1 METSNK
7 DRNEERKERSSM
19 MRSLP
24 QTSPAA
30 VESTYKK
37 NDNHFVHVKTGN
49 VNEKRNFWLRSTS
62 MDKLQNVD
70 GNLGPRKQRRLGG
83 GGESWIKQAAAAE
96 STRPES
102 SLGQVIAG
110 ANDQIVKNAVSGWSD
125 LSKSK
130 SSAAVLQEEKRMRRA
145 LSRDRPIFPADQT
158 ETVAKIVDLSEA
170 HTHQVKETI
179 TKWGKTPEP
188 TETLRTQTPTRTIGD
203 TFAESKGSKEDTTNA
218 DESAA
223 PWRSKTAA
231 VVEPS
236 VKVVN
241 VAVENNSSNMHF
253 SESAQALMAK
263 HSKQQETSEVKQIS
277 TATSMQSTS
286 TSISQQEQL
295 EQKTSS
301 MTAVVTQPPP
311 KSPAPSKKGK
321 SSANLARPP
330 PPPPSTSQPPVPTT
344 SIEKMAATSAIS
356 KALSTTSSGQVS
368 MMTTTSASH
377 QEQQQ
382 EYHESTSSSSI
393 VMGSSTLPDT
403 PVLSGWLAEAE
414 PKKREANLITEPKR
428 VEITQKTEPRK
439 VEVNQILTKAVDV
452 IQKTE
457 PKKVEIIQEKEPKPA
472 EADKVEAIELPEPID
487 EPIVEKDELRPKTP
501 AASADDNLVTITDNK
516 EFLQV
521 RSRML
526 QEVASLRTED
536 DESSEDFSTSQEK
549 AADLA
554 KIERNRELA
563 EISGM
568 RCRSN
573 WQSNTENQLCKSGS
587 NKSLDPELEEAR
599 NTIRTAAARWQER
612 EQTQNKARYGT
623 PPSGRNTPSR
633 KIGSLFKKGSDHW
646 SMDDAPGGDDEDQLP
661 PPPTETEM
669 EVSPLPAPPPRDSS
683 KDVMMEYSGKLKSQ

>member
-1 METSNK
+1 
-7 DRNEERKERSSM
+7 M

-30 VESTYKK
+30 AESTYKK
-37 NDNHFVHVKTGN
+37 NDNHFEHVKTGN
-49 VNEKRNFWLRSTS
+49 VNEKRNFFLRSTS
-62 MDKLQNVD
+62 MDRLQNVD
-70 GNLGPRKQRRLGG
+70 GNLGPRKHRRLGG
-83 GGESWIKQAAAAE
+83 GGESWIKQATAAE
-96 STRPES
+96 PTRPES

-110 ANDQIVKNAVSGWSD
+110 ANDHNVKNAVSGWSD

-170 HTHQVKETI
+170 HTHQVKETV

-188 TETLRTQTPTRTIGD
+188 TETLRTQTPTRNIGD
-203 TFAESKGSKEDTTNA
+203 TFAESKGSKEDTINA

-241 VAVENNSSNMHF
+241 VAVENNASNMHF

-263 HSKQQETSEVKQIS
+263 HSKQQETCEVKQTS

-330 PPPPSTSQPPVPTT
+330 PTPPSTSSQPPVPAP
-344 SIEKMAATSAIS
+344 SIEKMAASSSAIS

-368 MMTTTSASH
+368 MMTSTSTSH

-382 EYHESTSSSSI
+382 EYHESTSSSSV
-393 VMGSSTLPDT
+393 VMSSSTIPDT

-414 PKKREANLITEPKR
+414 PKKTEANLITEPKK
-428 VEITQKTEPRK
+428 VEITQKTAPRK
-439 VEVNQILTKAVDV
+439 VEVNQILTKTVDV

-472 EADKVEAIELPEPID
+472 EADKFEATELPEPID

-501 AASADDNLVTITDNK
+501 AASADDNLATITDNK

-563 EISGM
+563 EISEM

-573 WQSNTENQLCKSGS
+573 WQSNAENQLCKSGS

-612 EQTQNKARYGT
+612 EQTQHKARYGT

-633 KIGSLFKKGSDHW
+633 RIGSLFKKGSDHW
-646 SMDDAPGGDDEDQLP
+646 SMDDAPGADDEDQLP
-661 PPPTETEM
+661 PPPTENEIDVT
-669 EVSPLPAPPPRDSS
+669 PLPAPPPRDSS